1 MSRLY
6 VSTLN
11 LTLKFLYSVKNKP
24 KKGNNEYMFQ
34 LEKKDPNYNFFKN
47 YNCMS
52 KKSKR
57 TNYNTLRLNEKYVE
71 VIE

>member
-1 MSRLY
+1 MEMSRLY

-34 LEKKDPNYNFFKN
+34 LEKKDPNYNFLKIIIACLRN
-47 YNCMS
+47 L
-52 KKSKR
+52 R
-57 TNYNTLRLNEKYVE
+57 EPITTLLG
-71 VIE
+71 

>member
-34 LEKKDPNYNFFKN
+34 LEKKDPNYNFLKIIIACLRN
-47 YNCMS
+47 L
-52 KKSKR
+52 R
-57 TNYNTLRLNEKYVE
+57 EPITTLLG
-71 VIE
+71 